1 MYVQLMVS
9 MAFLS
14 VCMYFRV
21 EQMRRNVIDI
31 DAEKEKCKVAVKD
44 AQKERVKAIDALTH
58 LLCVS
63 CQVNVL

>member
-1 MYVQLMVS
+1 
-9 MAFLS
+9 MAFLP